1 MSFKKFFIDF
11 TENNEKVL
19 KYAKENRWPGPAKD
33 YKAQDLRSNSG
44 SNWGWLYA
52 YATRFPDHENIKR
65 LKKWSENKS
74 ELNSYQSKIVYNF
87 LNIKK
92 KGFGSASWTVVEPNC
107 HFSK

>member
-1 MSFKKFFIDF
+1 MYK
-11 TENNEKVL
+11 
-19 KYAKENRWPGPAKD
+19 RQAKD
-33 YKAQDLRSNSG
+33 YKVQDLRSNSG

-52 YATRFPDHENIKR
+52 YATRFPDHENVKR

-74 ELNSYQSKIVYNF
+74 ELNSYQSKIVYDF